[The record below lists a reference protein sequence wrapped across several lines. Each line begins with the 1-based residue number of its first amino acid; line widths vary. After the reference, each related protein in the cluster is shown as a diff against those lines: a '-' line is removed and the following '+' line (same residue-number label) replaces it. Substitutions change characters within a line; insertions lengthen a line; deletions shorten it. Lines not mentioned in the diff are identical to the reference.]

1 MAFEDFLRTF
11 PLVHK
16 HIMRTR
22 LLMHENRKFR
32 NFLESNG
39 IRADDVLTSESDV
52 DGEGL
57 AEAANILPNT
67 DIETAFKTVSTSL
80 RAEQIRAANLEAS
93 LYVLQ
98 IDYNN
103 LLLQSEKTTG
113 AQGTAISCN
122 AVKKPKSKK
131 KASGKKND
139 T

>member
-1 MAFEDFLRTF
+1 MAFEDFLRSF
-11 PLVHK
+11 PLVQK

-32 NFLESNG
+32 EFLEDNG
-39 IRADDVLTSESDV
+39 IKADDVLTSDNDV

-57 AEAANILPNT
+57 AEGHNFLPNT

-80 RAEQIRAANLEAS
+80 RAEQKRAANLEAS

-103 LLLQSEKTTG
+103 LLLLSKTDDPVRANNTTKTKPKPAAKKRKTTK
-113 AQGTAISCN
+113 T
-122 AVKKPKSKK
+122 
-131 KASGKKND
+131 
-139 T
+139 

>member
-1 MAFEDFLRTF
+1 MAFEDFLRSI
-11 PLVHK
+11 PLVQK

-32 NFLESNG
+32 EFLEDNG
-39 IRADDVLTSESDV
+39 IKADDVLSSESDV

-57 AEAANILPNT
+57 AEGHNFLPNT

-80 RAEQIRAANLEAS
+80 RAEQKRAANLEAS

-103 LLLQSEKTTG
+103 LLLQPIADE
-113 AQGTAISCN
+113 
-122 AVKKPKSKK
+122 AVKVKTAAKAKPKAAAKK
-131 KASGKKND
+131 RKPTK

>member
-1 MAFEDFLRTF
+1 MAFEDFLRSV

-32 NFLESNG
+32 DFLESNG
-39 IRADDVLTSESDV
+39 ISADDVIANEGDV

-57 AEAANILPNT
+57 AEASSILPKT
-67 DIETAFKTVSTSL
+67 DIESAFKTISTSL
-80 RAEQIRAANLEAS
+80 RAEQVRAANLEAS

-103 LLLQSEKTTG
+103 LLLQPKAPVVAKDSAKSKS
-113 AQGTAISCN
+113 I
-122 AVKKPKSKK
+122 AVKRKK
-131 KASGKKND
+131 TKK
-139 T
+139 